1 MHVDEVKGLI
11 EKGFPDAEVFVKGEG
26 DHFEAIVISASF
38 EGESRDRQHQRVY
51 PSLGDLMQA
60 EIQAL
65 ALFTYTPDQWAAQ
78 RRVQ

>member
-38 EGESRDRQHQRVY
+38 EGESRVRQHQRVY
-51 PSLGDLMQA
+51 QSLGDLMQA
-60 EIQAL
+60 EIHAL
-65 ALFTYTPDQWAAQ
+65 ALFTYTPDQWAAN